1 MRRPFTFLGS
11 YAEESGG
18 FPTLNGTLYDYWRSD
33 LGVATSGGEV
43 TIWTGQQNGYT
54 FDQATSGGPTISGSN
69 AGFNSIDTFTF
80 NGSTSGL
87 GHEGNAING
96 ANTGDVQIAI
106 YGAPHGDGGGWGA
119 IFGVTT
125 TGGSPF
131 PSEAIMKATSTSVIE
146 FYGYAPGGTVGSSDD
161 TYGKGLYTIT
171 QGDPEGTG
179 ALLGAKFFN
188 KSTNSSVTQAAQK
201 SYSSYE
207 NTDQPFAL
215 GAYNPLNSAG
225 LHGKLDL
232 GGVVIWT
239 NTTDLEADLEAIE
252 TYFQGIYG

>member
-54 FDQATSGGPTISGSN
+54 FDQATTGGPTISGSN

-96 ANTGDVQIAI
+96 AITGDVQIAI

-131 PSEAIMKATSTSVIE
+131 PSEAIMKARELRDEIN
-146 FYGYAPGGTVGSSDD
+146 D
-161 TYGKGLYTIT
+161 GKGIYVNGWFNDEWDDDVEEIDLVAEKASI
-171 QGDPEGTG
+171 E
-179 ALLGAKFFN
+179 KSRNNFN
-188 KSTNSSVTQAAQK
+188 KSLMNSIS
-201 SYSSYE
+201 
-207 NTDQPFAL
+207 
-215 GAYNPLNSAG
+215 
-225 LHGKLDL
+225 
-232 GGVVIWT
+232 
-239 NTTDLEADLEAIE
+239 LER
-252 TYFQGIYG
+252 